1 MKRAKR
7 AAAWTIYGAA
17 WAGTTVAIGAT
28 VRGPFAGGGMWR
40 DAVVGAGIVGAALAL
55 RWAHGEL
62 AAES

>member
-1 MKRAKR
+1 MKRARR

-17 WAGTTVAIGAT
+17 WTVGTVAIGAT

-55 RWAHGEL
+55 GWASNEL